1 MDVPPVRPAATLILI
16 RDRATSPR
24 VLLGRRADTAAFLPG
39 TFVFPGGAVDPADY
53 TAVPEVGL
61 RPETALALGDPA
73 FAVAAVRELFEE
85 TGLQLGKGLDL
96 SALHYVF
103 RAVTPPGYPRR
114 FDARFFVA
122 DAAHLSGDPDHLY
135 PLEPE
140 LTDLQ
145 WLSVHQMDGFR
156 LPSITRFVLNDV
168 IRRLPALEG
177 PIPVPEVGI

>member
-1 MDVPPVRPAATLILI
+1 
-16 RDRATSPR
+16 
-24 VLLGRRADTAAFLPG
+24 LLGRRADTAAFLPG
-39 TFVFPGGAVDPADY
+39 TYVFPGGAVDPADY
-53 TAVPEVGL
+53 TAVPDVPL
-61 RPETALALGDPA
+61 RGETARALGEAA

-85 TGLQLGKGLDL
+85 TGLRLGSGLDL

-103 RAVTPPGYPRR
+103 RAVTPPGYARR

-145 WLSVHQMDGFR
+145 WVAVTDLERFR

-168 IRRLPALEG
+168 VKRLPALEG
-177 PIPVPEVGI
+177 PDPVPEVGV